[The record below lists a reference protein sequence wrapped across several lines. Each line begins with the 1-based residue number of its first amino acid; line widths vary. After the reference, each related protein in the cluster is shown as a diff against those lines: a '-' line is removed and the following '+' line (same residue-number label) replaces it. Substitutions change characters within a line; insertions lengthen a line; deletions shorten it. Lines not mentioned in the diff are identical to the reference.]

1 MFSKFNTYLLGLSID
16 YNLNTKLTNLNQFI
30 VYFLRNGGLFLPQN
44 TMRKVIMRSSFHN
57 KLKIGINFTI
67 VRGEKSHCII
77 KRNQD
82 KTF

>member
-1 MFSKFNTYLLGLSID
+1 MI
-16 YNLNTKLTNLNQFI
+16 NQFI

-57 KLKIGINFTI
+57 KSKIGINFTI
-67 VRGEKSHCII
+67 VRREKSHCII

-82 KTF
+82 KTNFEKSYL